1 MTMTMSWWWWWRF
14 GRVRVYIILI
24 ELICLVNLVPGE
36 PQEFR
41 AVRVTSNSIDLE
53 WKAPKRD
60 EQSASSNNIKGY
72 EIHYFK
78 VLFFIFFL
86 KNIFPYYLIV
96 ILELKR

>member
-1 MTMTMSWWWWWRF
+1 MSRLAIDMLGF
-14 GRVRVYIILI
+14 HILIILMC
-24 ELICLVNLVPGE
+24 CLVNLVPGE
-36 PQEFR
+36 PQDFR

-78 VLFFIFFL
+78 VTLAF
-86 KNIFPYYLIV
+86 
-96 ILELKR
+96 